1 MPGEVLKLPR
11 PFLTMG
17 FGSTSEPQPLPQGDQ
32 HPQWKEMSFCEGP
45 RHSEQILQVLNVYRC
60 SGTFTDM
67 VLQVDSSEFPCHRAI
82 LSAGSIY
89 FRTMFN
95 GQLRES
101 RQQLVRIQGI
111 GASTMETVLNFV
123 YEGKAVLDEANVGS
137 VFGAADMLGVSVLS
151 KACVQFL
158 EERMDHS
165 NCLGIMDFASSYLI
179 TPLADK
185 CQTMLYRDF
194 VEVYKHEEFLSLAKE
209 RVVELLT
216 SEQLQVDKEEVLV
229 EAVLKWVHHVPAER
243 KGALQELLELVR
255 LPLVDPVFFVNVI
268 ESDDLVQDCRE
279 CRPLLQEAR
288 MYHVLGREVDSVRT
302 RPRKCMGRAEVIVVI
317 GGCDRNGFSRL
328 SFTEKLNPYTKEWV
342 PGATIPGY
350 SKSEFASCELQNEVY
365 VSGGQLNSSDV
376 WKYMPQVDHWVR
388 VASLAKARWRHKMA
402 ALLGKLY
409 AVGGF
414 NGLER
419 LSNVECYSVYDNQWR
434 TVAPL
439 LLAVS
444 SAALVGCSGK
454 LYVIG
459 GAVNNDCNTNKVQCY
474 NTEED
479 QWQYVSSCPFSQ
491 RCINATAHNNTI
503 YVVGGLLDQIYS
515 YTPKTDNW
523 SKVVDLPMKLESCG
537 LTVCEG
543 KVYIVGGR
551 DSCASA
557 TDQVWA
563 YSPESGKLTDEK
575 PMSRSVSYHGC
586 VTVTQWPPKK
596 TH

>member
-17 FGSTSEPQPLPQGDQ
+17 FGSAGEPQPQPQSDHQ
-32 HPQWKEMSFCEGP
+32 PQRKEMSFCEGP
-45 RHSEQILQVLNVYRC
+45 CHAEQILQVLNAYRR
-60 SGTFTDM
+60 SGTFTDV

-95 GQLRES
+95 GQLLES
-101 RQQLVRIQGI
+101 RQQLVRIQGV

-123 YEGKAVLDEANVGS
+123 YEGKAALDEGNVGS
-137 VFGAADMLGVSVLS
+137 VFSATNMLGVSVLS
-151 KACVQFL
+151 KACVRFL

-165 NCLGIMDFASSYLI
+165 NCLGIMDFASSYFI

-302 RPRKCMGRAEVIVVI
+302 RPRKCMGRAEMIVVI

-350 SKSEFASCELQNEVY
+350 SKSEFASCELQNEV
-365 VSGGQLNSSDV
+365 
-376 WKYMPQVDHWVR
+376 DHWVR
-388 VASLAKARWRHKMA
+388 VASLAKARWRHKMV

-454 LYVIG
+454 LY
-459 GAVNNDCNTNKVQCY
+459 
-474 NTEED
+474 
-479 QWQYVSSCPFSQ
+479 
-491 RCINATAHNNTI
+491 RCINAITHNNTI

-515 YTPKTDNW
+515 YTPKTDTW
-523 SKVVDLPMKLESCG
+523 SKVVDLPMKL
-537 LTVCEG
+537 
-543 KVYIVGGR
+543 VYIVGGR

-563 YSPESGKLTDEK
+563 YCPESGKLTDEK
-575 PMSRSVSYHGC
+575 PMSRNHKNDEATRDGSDL
-586 VTVTQWPPKK
+586 TF
-596 TH
+596 